1 MGQTKLLFV
10 SYCSV
15 RVQGTSHWSRVSLLS
30 VSLFFFLLSLFH
42 VCRYFTN
49 VTCMNVCF
57 SGTPLRDFK
66 PLLLSF
72 SKGSD

>member
-30 VSLFFFLLSLFH
+30 VSLFFSFKFISRLPLLHKCDVYECVF
-42 VCRYFTN
+42 
-49 VTCMNVCF
+49 
-57 SGTPLRDFK
+57 LRDTFK
-66 PLLLSF
+66 RLQAIASLLLQ
-72 SKGSD
+72 GV